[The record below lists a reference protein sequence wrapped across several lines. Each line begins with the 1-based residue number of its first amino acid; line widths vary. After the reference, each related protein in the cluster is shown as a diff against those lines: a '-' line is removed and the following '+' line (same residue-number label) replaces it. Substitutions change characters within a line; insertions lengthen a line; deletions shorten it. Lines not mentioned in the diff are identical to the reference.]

1 MGKRLMSVN
10 ENVYYLW
17 KMCFLHQFI
26 PLVHHLLFLRMY
38 NSDNSA
44 QSMNYVGLM
53 DRHPVHPSFMGFK
66 SVVLVSN
73 RIEFR
78 MPNVPGFLSS
88 HMKLEFLRM

>member
-1 MGKRLMSVN
+1 MDKRLMSLN

-44 QSMNYVGLM
+44 QNMNYVGLM
-53 DRHPVHPSFMGFK
+53 DRDPVHPSFMGLK
-66 SVVLVSN
+66 SAVLVSN
-73 RIEFR
+73 GIEFR
-78 MPNVPGFLSS
+78 MPNVPGFFSS
-88 HMKLEFLRM
+88 HMKMKFLKM